1 MAADEGST
9 GFALFLFMASHLF
22 RILFH
27 RDPCHRLSNVFIQTL
42 QAVPAVMKVTM
53 DLLLCFK
60 FRRAPLGGGRFWKE
74 TAGSLTVFNRGA
86 GAQHPL
92 LEQLR
97 ESICRDL
104 DIPVEATEADP
115 TILQKH
121 FDKASRIPIGIR
133 SKLHSV
139 LRHAWCCCLVVNV
152 FFDAIGHLLSLI
164 VY

>member
-1 MAADEGST
+1 MQGCSVRVLNIAADEGSQ
-9 GFALFLFMASHLF
+9 GFALFLFLASHGF
-22 RILFH
+22 RVLLH

-42 QAVPAVMKVTM
+42 QAVPSVMKVTL

-60 FRRAPLGGGRFWKE
+60 FRRAPFGGGRFWKE
-74 TAGSLTVFNRGA
+74 TVGSLFVFNRGA

-104 DIPVEATEADP
+104 DIPAEATEADP

-121 FDKASRIPIGIR
+121 FDNAGHIPIGIR
-133 SKLHSV
+133 SKSHSV
-139 LRHAWCCCLVVNV
+139 LWHAWC
-152 FFDAIGHLLSLI
+152 
-164 VY
+164 